1 MKKMKKFSALLLTA
15 TMTLS
20 MAACDNYMYKT
31 IFMLIYGSGLR
42 VSEAVSIKVQDI
54 DSRKMRIF
62 VSEGKGKKDRY
73 TVLPKASL
81 NMLRK
86 YYKMYKPKHPEGY
99 IFLNRSGRPLTV
111 ERTRI
116 LFRRY
121 RRKAKIDEKFVV
133 HSLRHRICY

>member
-1 MKKMKKFSALLLTA
+1 
-15 TMTLS
+15 
-20 MAACDNYMYKT
+20 
-31 IFMLIYGSGLR
+31 MLIYGSGLR

-81 NMLRK
+81 DMLRK

-99 IFLNRSGRPLTV
+99 IFLNRSGRGATILEV
-111 ERTRI
+111 KELMRTQ
-116 LFRRY
+116 
-121 RRKAKIDEKFVV
+121 
-133 HSLRHRICY
+133 